1 MSGART
7 HTLKRPI
14 TVTDIENGGERHI
27 ASVTLREPIG
37 EDLLLMDKF
46 PDKPMRLTLEMIARL
61 SGLEYYM
68 VCKMHADDIGP
79 LGDMAMPS
87 LGDGQS
93 TGDNA

>member
-1 MSGART
+1 MSGEREYR
-7 HTLKRPI
+7 LKHPVD
-14 TVTDIENGGERHI
+14 VTDSEVGGTRHI
-27 ASVTLREPIG
+27 SSITIRAPIG

-61 SGLEYYM
+61 SGLDYHM

-87 LGDGQS
+87 LGDGQP
-93 TGDNA
+93 TGGNA

>member
-1 MSGART
+1 MSGEREYR
-7 HTLKRPI
+7 LKHPI
-14 TVTDIENGGERHI
+14 DVIDSEVGGTRHI
-27 ASVTLREPIG
+27 SSVTIRAAIG

-61 SGLEYYM
+61 SGLDYYM

-87 LGDGQS
+87 LGDGQQ
-93 TGDNA
+93 TGGNA